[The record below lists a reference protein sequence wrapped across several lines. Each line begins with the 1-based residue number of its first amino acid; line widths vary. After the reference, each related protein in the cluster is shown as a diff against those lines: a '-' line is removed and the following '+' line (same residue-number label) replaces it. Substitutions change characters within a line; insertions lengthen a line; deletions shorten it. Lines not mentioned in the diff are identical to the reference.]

1 MNARTDENEFE
12 RHALAVAVWENE
24 GGAPGQDSMDH
35 QYGRRVEQDG
45 SWSVYHVFTGVPAEI
60 QGRRMTGMSR
70 TNATQDMLALN
81 RRNEGRR
88 HKRKLTAGSPTDRGI
103 NGP

>member
-1 MNARTDENEFE
+1 MNARTDETEFE

-35 QYGRRVEQDG
+35 QYGRRVEWDG

-81 RRNEGRR
+81 RHNEGRR
-88 HKRKLTAGSPTDRGI
+88 HKRKLTAGGPTDRGI
-103 NGP
+103 DGP